1 MSTAAQYAALSRR
14 SITTTA
20 RQPTSIIPS
29 MLFPLVFLAMSS
41 AALNASTRLP
51 GFPQVESFMQFVV
64 ATTITQG
71 ALFTSIAA
79 GAAMGTDIEGGF
91 FERLIASPVSRTSL
105 LVGRVAGAATL
116 GFFQAW
122 LYFGVTSIF
131 GLTVEGGIA
140 GMLLVAI
147 VAATVAAGFGS
158 ISVTIALRTG
168 STEAVQ
174 GTFPLLFVF
183 LLLSSA
189 FFPRNLM
196 NGWFKAVAGANPLS
210 HMIEGIRA
218 LVIDGLHLSKFLQAE
233 AIAGAIF
240 VAGIAAALVAL
251 RARLQS
257 GD

>member
-1 MSTAAQYAALSRR
+1 MSTLAHYAALSKR

-41 AALNASTRLP
+41 AALNESTRLR
-51 GFPQVESFMQFVV
+51 GFPEVDSFMQFVV

-71 ALFTSIAA
+71 ALFTSVAS
-79 GAAMGTDIEGGF
+79 GAAMATDIEGGF

-105 LVGRVAGAATL
+105 LVGRIAGAAAF
-116 GFFQAW
+116 GFLQAW

-131 GLTVEGGIA
+131 GLEVEGGVA
-140 GMLLVAI
+140 GMLLVAV

-158 ISVTIALRTG
+158 ISVTLALRTG

-174 GTFPLLFVF
+174 GSFPLLFVF
-183 LLLSSA
+183 LLVSSA
-189 FFPRNLM
+189 FFPRDLM
-196 NGWFKAVAGANPLS
+196 NGWFKSVATINPLS
-210 HMIEGIRA
+210 HMIEGVRA
-218 LVIDGLHLSKFLQAE
+218 LVIDGLNIADFLRAE

-240 VAGIAAALVAL
+240 VLGIAAALGAL
-251 RARLQS
+251 RARLGS